1 VRELLLVRHALA
13 VSNRDGLASGE
24 PPGDSLTDE
33 GHEQALRLKELLAT
47 EQIDLGVSTGFA
59 RTLETLD
66 LALEDRDDVPR
77 VVLPELAEI
86 RFGEYGGGLLDA
98 YRTWAASE
106 LPTVQ
111 APGGGESRAE
121 AAARFARGA
130 RMLLERPEE
139 RVLVVTHALALRYL
153 FDAAGGLVPAAR
165 MAAVEHA
172 APYRLTARELEDAA
186 TLLEEWS
193 GAPVFRDPSVEGR
206 ARV

>member
-1 VRELLLVRHALA
+1 VRQLLLVRHALA
-13 VSNRDGLASGE
+13 VSNRDGLASSE

-33 GHEQALRLKELLAT
+33 GREQARRLKELLAD
-47 EQIDLGVSTGFA
+47 ERIDLGVSTGFA

-66 LALEDRDDVPR
+66 LALDGRGVPR
-77 VVLPELAEI
+77 LVLPELAEI
-86 RFGEYGGGLLDA
+86 RFGEYGGGLLET
-98 YRTWAASE
+98 YRTWAAAE

-111 APGGGESRAE
+111 APGGGESRAD

-139 RVLVVTHALALRYL
+139 TVLVVTHALAIRYL
-153 FDAAGGLVPAAR
+153 FDAAGGLEPAAR

-172 APYRLTARELEDAA
+172 APYRLSARELEQAA

-193 GAPVFRDPSVEGR
+193 GAPVFRDPSLEGR
-206 ARV
+206 ARL

>member
-1 VRELLLVRHALA
+1 MRDLVLVRHALA
-13 VSNRDGLASGE
+13 ASNRDGLASSDA
-24 PPGDSLTDE
+24 PGDGLTDE
-33 GHEQALRLKELLAT
+33 GREQALRLQELLAE
-47 EQIDLGVSTGFA
+47 EQLDLGVSTGFA
-59 RTLETLD
+59 RTLETLELVLD
-66 LALEDRDDVPR
+66 GRDVPR
-77 VVLPELAEI
+77 LVLPELAEI
-86 RFGEYGGGLLDA
+86 RFGEYGGGLLET
-98 YRTWAASE
+98 YRTWAAAE
-106 LPTVQ
+106 LPTVP

-130 RMLLERPEE
+130 RVLLERPEE

-172 APYRLTARELEDAA
+172 APYRLTAQELEQAA

-206 ARV
+206 ARL

>member
-1 VRELLLVRHALA
+1 VKELLLVRHALA

-24 PPGDSLTDE
+24 PPGESLTDE
-33 GHEQALRLKELLAT
+33 GREQALRLRDAIANER
-47 EQIDLGVSTGFA
+47 IDLGVSTGFA
-59 RTLETLD
+59 RTLETLE
-66 LALEDRDDVPR
+66 LALDGRDVPR
-77 VVLPELAEI
+77 LVLPELAEI
-86 RFGEYGGGLLDA
+86 GFGEYGGGLLEA
-98 YRTWAASE
+98 YRTWAAAE
-106 LPTVQ
+106 LPTVP

-130 RMLLERPEE
+130 RALLERPEE

-172 APYRLTARELEDAA
+172 VPYRLTAQELEAAA

-206 ARV
+206 ARA

>member
-13 VSNRDGLASGE
+13 ISNRDGLASGE
-24 PPGDSLTDE
+24 PPGESLTDE
-33 GHEQALRLKELLAT
+33 GREQALRLRDALAD

-59 RTLETLD
+59 RTLETLE
-66 LALEDRDDVPR
+66 LALDGRDVPR
-77 VVLPELAEI
+77 LVLPELAEI
-86 RFGEYGGGLLDA
+86 GFGEYGGGLLEA
-98 YRTWAASE
+98 YRTWAAAE
-106 LPTVQ
+106 LPTVP

-130 RMLLERPEE
+130 RTLLERPEE

-153 FDAAGGLVPAAR
+153 FDAAGGLEPAAR

-172 APYRLTARELEDAA
+172 VPYRVSVRELEAAA